1 MTEPGWERVCAVDEL
16 PDGEHRM
23 LRVGRRSIGVFNVR
37 GRFYAFLDRCP
48 HAGAPLCSGRVTGMA
63 VARGPGFNV
72 AWERDH
78 EVLRCPWHAWEFELE
93 TGRSVSN
100 PRIRAR
106 IYPTRVVDGHVLVQA
121 KGSAP

>member
-1 MTEPGWERVCAVDEL
+1 MTDAGWERVCAVDEL
-16 PDGEHRM
+16 ADGEHRI

-72 AWERDH
+72 AWERDR

-106 IYPTRVVDGHVLVQA
+106 VYPTRVVDGHVLVQA
-121 KGSAP
+121 KGSRP